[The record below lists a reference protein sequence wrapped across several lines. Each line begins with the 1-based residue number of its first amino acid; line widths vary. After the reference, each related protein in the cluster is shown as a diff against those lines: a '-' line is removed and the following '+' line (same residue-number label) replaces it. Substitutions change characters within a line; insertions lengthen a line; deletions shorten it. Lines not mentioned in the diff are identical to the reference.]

1 MRPNWKTVLKVTLGV
16 VGTGVAL
23 LSNLMEKKDLDETIA
38 KKSAE
43 AVADALSKES

>member
-1 MRPNWKTVLKVTLGV
+1 MGPILKTVLKGALV
-16 VGTGVAL
+16 VGGLGITLVSDHMA
-23 LSNLMEKKDLDETIA
+23 KKDLDETIA